1 MYRETKVLGGALDF
15 SFVPPI
21 LCYCFVVL
29 SEEYGNV
36 DDEICNTGR
45 TDSSILS
52 LATADAGQ
60 GNAIPGPN
68 TAQKFPPSTYNGQ
81 WTRLFGFR
89 VECPGMIYGRNG
101 GGYMKW
107 NPCVGVDA
115 GMVLCRH

>member
-36 DDEICNTGR
+36 DDEICNRLR

-52 LATADAGQ
+52 LAPSDAGIRERYSV
-60 GNAIPGPN
+60 AHN
-68 TAQKFPPSTYNGQ
+68 TQLPRRDRY
-81 WTRLFGFR
+81 R
-89 VECPGMIYGRNG
+89 VDEG
-101 GGYMKW
+101 
-107 NPCVGVDA
+107 
-115 GMVLCRH
+115 

>member
-36 DDEICNTGR
+36 DDEICNRLR

-52 LATADAGQ
+52 LLPPTRVS
-60 GNAIPGPN
+60 GNAILWP
-68 TAQKFPPSTYNGQ
+68 TTLSFH
-81 WTRLFGFR
+81 
-89 VECPGMIYGRNG
+89 
-101 GGYMKW
+101 
-107 NPCVGVDA
+107 VD
-115 GMVLCRH
+115 VT